1 MHRVRKVVGRYS
13 VRDTVATFMIIVK
26 SPGNGL
32 IVILHRTGG
41 GRTERKGGIIWKRI
55 KRRKQIKS
63 LAFSGSSLKV
73 LSSEMDQAESR
84 LIR

>member
-1 MHRVRKVVGRYS
+1 
-13 VRDTVATFMIIVK
+13 MIIVK

-41 GRTERKGGIIWKRI
+41 GQAERMGGLYGKRI

-63 LAFSGSSLKV
+63 LSFSSSLKEPSQQIV
-73 LSSEMDQAESR
+73 
-84 LIR
+84 